1 MYRWQSNRIR
11 HSAAIDV
18 PTDSGVYV
26 LIDNNRING
35 IPIDN
40 RVLYV
45 GKSINL
51 RRRFLDYS
59 NPKKVHNELVGE
71 KLFNGDVEFWCT
83 KIVTENLD
91 NVERKFI
98 NEFKAPMNK
107 IKYREYNNERSN

>member
-1 MYRWQSNRIR
+1 MYRWQSNRVSQ
-11 HSAAIDV
+11 SAAFEI

-26 LIDNNRING
+26 LMENKRING
-35 IPIDN
+35 LPIDN

-59 NPKKVHNELVGE
+59 NPRKVHNELVGE
-71 KLFNGDVEFWCT
+71 RLFHGNIEFWCT
-83 KIVTENLD
+83 RVAPENLD
-91 NVERKFI
+91 NIERTFI

-107 IKYREYNNERSN
+107 IKYKEHNNERSN